1 MSDTSPSPK
10 TRKLL
15 AGVAAVV
22 LTLGAAGAAVAV
34 NLCTGAAVETPAGR
48 LTATEPIS
56 SPQTSAEITPSSIY
70 VDLTVPVPTE
80 STAAPAPAPVDPSQ
94 GGAAAAAD
102 PGAAVPLDDSWD
114 DDSDDDWDD
123 HGEDHD
129 DDHDSD
135 EDHDE
140 DHDEG
145 ADDDD

>member
-34 NLCTGAAVETPAGR
+34 NLGTGAAVETPAGR

-56 SPQTSAEITPSSIY
+56 SPQTSAEITPSTIY

-80 STAAPAPAPVDPSQ
+80 STAAAAQAPADPSQ
-94 GGAAAAAD
+94 AGV
-102 PGAAVPLDDSWD
+102 GAAVPRDDSWD
-114 DDSDDDWDD
+114 DDSDDHADD
-123 HGEDHD
+123 HGDDEDHD
-129 DDHDSD
+129 RD

-140 DHDEG
+140 DHEEG

>member
-1 MSDTSPSPK
+1 MSETTPQ

-34 NLCTGAAVETPAGR
+34 NLGTGAAVETPAGR
-48 LTATEPIS
+48 LSATEPVS
-56 SPQTSAEITPSSIY
+56 SPQTSSEITPSTIY

-80 STAAPAPAPVDPSQ
+80 STAMPAPVDPSQ
-94 GGAAAAAD
+94 SGATAAPE
-102 PGAAVPLDDSWD
+102 PGAAVPRDDSWD
-114 DDSDDDWDD
+114 DDADDDWDD
-123 HGEDHD
+123 HGEDRD

-135 EDHDE
+135 DDHDE

>member
-1 MSDTSPSPK
+1 MSETSPQ

-34 NLCTGAAVETPAGR
+34 NLGTGAAVETPAGR
-48 LTATEPIS
+48 LAATEPIGTTPS
-56 SPQTSAEITPSSIY
+56 EITPSTIY

-80 STAAPAPAPVDPSQ
+80 STAAPAPAAPSQ
-94 GGAAAAAD
+94 GGAAAE
-102 PGAAVPLDDSWD
+102 GTAVPRDDSWD
-114 DDSDDDWDD
+114 DESDDDAYD
-123 HGEDHD
+123 HGDDEDHD
-129 DDHDSD
+129 RD

-140 DHDEG
+140 DHEEG